1 MAQQRQR
8 SITQE
13 RAVSGGPAR
22 LIVIEGP
29 QAGQKFKID
38 GEVVLGRAI
47 DSTIVLEDAEVSRS
61 HARITRNPVGAYLIE
76 DLNSR
81 NGTLVNGVPVTRQ
94 FLAFGDQIQVGP
106 RVLILFAP
114 FDPIEDQL
122 LQRQRLEALGRVGA
136 GVAHDLNNMLGAIS
150 ASVDF
155 LGRLPAN
162 RLVGAEEVRVS
173 VADIRTALA
182 QASELARGILKF
194 ARGRSRG
201 HALVDISLLCQEV
214 IRLARHTFD
223 RAIVIE
229 QDIDPNLVVSGDQAD
244 LHQVIMNLCL
254 NARDAMP
261 NGGTLRVRATV
272 VHAEPDNRPLV
283 AICIEDTGNGMDE
296 ATRARIFE
304 PFFTTK
310 PEGAGFGLGLSTA
323 REVIAM
329 HGGQIQVESTPGKGT
344 SFFLYL
350 PASAGQ
356 PMPVRITGGH
366 RELRPHD
373 DTKATIL
380 LVDDEEVV
388 RRSTARL
395 LRQAGHE
402 VLEAPGG
409 REAAEIYRTAERRPD
424 LVILDLDMPHLN
436 GEQTQ
441 RLISSIDPKARIL
454 FMSGHDDFF
463 RESSTSIGNAVG
475 YLRKPCNVT
484 LLLSTVNDVI
494 HPDRTS
500 DFELQE
506 ERTRPGGLA
515 TADEPNFRK
524 T

>member
-1 MAQQRQR
+1 
-8 SITQE
+8 
-13 RAVSGGPAR
+13 VLSGGPAR
-22 LIVIEGP
+22 LIVTEGP

-38 GEVVLGRAI
+38 GDVVLGRAI
-47 DSTIVLEDAEVSRS
+47 DATIVFEDAEVSRS
-61 HARITRNPVGAYLIE
+61 HARIVRNANGSYMLE
-76 DLNSR
+76 DLGSR
-81 NGTLVNGVPVTRQ
+81 NGTLVNGVPVQRQ
-94 FLAFGDQIQVGP
+94 LLAFGDKIQLGP
-106 RVLILFAP
+106 RVVVLFAP
-114 FDPIEDQL
+114 FDPIQDQL

-150 ASVDF
+150 ASIDF
-155 LGRLPAN
+155 LGRLPSD
-162 RLVGAEEVRVS
+162 RPVGAHEVKAS
-173 VADIRTALA
+173 VADIRTALQ

-194 ARGRSRG
+194 ARGKSRG
-201 HALVDISLLCQEV
+201 HALVDISVLCQEV

-229 QDIDPNLVVSGDQAD
+229 QHITSGLVVSGDQAE

-261 NGGTLRVRATV
+261 SGGTLRIRAELV
-272 VHAEPDNRPLV
+272 GPEPNGRAQALI
-283 AICIEDTGNGMDE
+283 AIEDSGNGMDA
-296 ATRARIFE
+296 ATRNRIFE

-310 PEGAGFGLGLSTA
+310 PEGAGFGLGLSTV

-329 HGGQIQVESTPGKGT
+329 HGGRVEVESGVGKGT
-344 SFFLYL
+344 RFLLYL

-366 RELRPHD
+366 RELRPNS
-373 DTKATIL
+373 TASALIL

-409 REAAEIYRTAERRPD
+409 REATQMYIDAERSPD

-441 RLISSIDPKARIL
+441 RLILNIDPKARIL
-454 FMSGHDDFF
+454 FMSGHDDFI
-463 RESSTSIGNAVG
+463 RENSASIGGAAG
-475 YLRKPCNVT
+475 YLRKPCHVG
-484 LLLSTVNDVI
+484 LLLSTVSDVL
-494 HPDRTS
+494 HPERTNLL
-500 DFELQE
+500 DEHE
-506 ERTRPGGLA
+506 ERTVTR
-515 TADEPNFRK
+515 
-524 T
+524 

>member
-1 MAQQRQR
+1 MAEPRQR

-13 RAVSGGPAR
+13 RSISGGPAR

-38 GEVVLGRAI
+38 GDVVLGRAI
-47 DSTIVLEDAEVSRS
+47 DAAIVLEDPEVSRS
-61 HARITRNPVGAYLIE
+61 HARITRNPVGAYLLE
-76 DLNSR
+76 DLQSR
-81 NGTLVNGVPVTRQ
+81 NGTLINGIPVQ
-94 FLAFGDQIQVGP
+94 KQCLAFGDKIQVGP

-150 ASVDF
+150 ASIDF
-155 LGRLPAN
+155 LARLPSD
-162 RLVGAEEVRVS
+162 RPVGAPDVKAS
-173 VADIRTALA
+173 VADIRSALQ

-201 HALVDISLLCQEV
+201 HALVDISVLCQEV

-229 QDIDPNLVVSGDQAD
+229 QDIRTNLVVSGDQAE

-261 NGGTLRVRATV
+261 TGGTLRIVAELVQPEPSDRAQ
-272 VHAEPDNRPLV
+272 V
-283 AICIEDTGNGMDE
+283 AITIEDSGSGMDSV
-296 ATRARIFE
+296 TRSRIFE

-310 PEGAGFGLGLSTA
+310 PEGAGFGLGLSTV
-323 REVIAM
+323 REVVDM
-329 HGGQIQVESTPGKGT
+329 HGGQVNVESELGKGT
-344 SFFLYL
+344 SFILRL

-366 RELRPHD
+366 RELRPNNP
-373 DTKATIL
+373 ASALIL

-395 LRQAGHE
+395 LRQAGHQ

-409 REAAEIYRTAERRPD
+409 KEATSLYLDAEHHPD

-441 RLISSIDPKARIL
+441 RLILSIDPKARIL
-454 FMSGHDDFF
+454 FMSGHDDFV
-463 RESSTSIGNAVG
+463 RENSASIGSAAG
-475 YLRKPCNVT
+475 YLRKPCNVA
-484 LLLSTVNDVI
+484 LLLATVSDVL
-494 HPDRTS
+494 HPERLSAYDEQ
-500 DFELQE
+500 D
-506 ERTRPGGLA
+506 ERTRPGISGY
-515 TADEPNFRK
+515 
-524 T
+524 